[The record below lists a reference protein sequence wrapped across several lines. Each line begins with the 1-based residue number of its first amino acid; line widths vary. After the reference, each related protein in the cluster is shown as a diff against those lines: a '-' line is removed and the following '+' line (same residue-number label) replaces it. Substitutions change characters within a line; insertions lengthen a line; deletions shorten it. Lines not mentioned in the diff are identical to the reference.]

1 MSALLD
7 SLLDGD
13 SSAEAQAILAD
24 GLPGAR
30 SEAWKYTPLRALE
43 RRRFVPAARAQ
54 ADAAQLADIPAPRIV
69 FVNGHFDAALSRL
82 DALPVHIRLDFQAE
96 NRPLLLPQAE
106 KSSAWQ
112 AASDHWFVRINR
124 LLASGVEIEVSGKTD
139 TPLHLVC
146 LHQKGEAEQAVHL
159 RHHIRL
165 NAGSHLTLVEHQLGD
180 AGHNGLETG
189 HMEITLADDAHLQ
202 HLRLQNDSLDGQ
214 RLLRSDVSLARRSH
228 YQRLDLE
235 LGAAL
240 SRHELNVHLQGEEA
254 QLQAAGVLL
263 GDGRRHLDT
272 RLGIHHHAGNTRSE
286 LPWRGLAAGRAR
298 VVFHGG
304 IQIHAGADGTE
315 ADLQN
320 RNILL
325 SAQAEVDTQPVLV
338 IDADEVKAAH
348 GATVGQLNATALFYL
363 RSRGIP
369 EAEARRIL
377 TAAFCR
383 DLLGQVQDPALYAL
397 LETRLIAALER
408 IETA

>member
-7 SLLDGD
+7 SLLGGD

-30 SEAWKYTPLRALE
+30 SEAWKYTSLRALAQ
-43 RRRFVPAARAQ
+43 RRFVPAAPAQ
-54 ADAAQLADIPAPRIV
+54 ADAAQLADIPSPRIV
-69 FVNGHFDAALSRL
+69 FVNGHFDASLSRL
-82 DALPVHIRLDFQAE
+82 DDLPANIHLNVEPAST
-96 NRPLLLPQAE
+96 PAVLPQSG
-106 KSSAWQ
+106 KSNAWQ
-112 AASDHWFVRINR
+112 SDSDHWFVRINR
-124 LLASGVEIEVSGKTD
+124 LRATGVRLEVGGD
-139 TPLHLVC
+139 AGVLHLVS
-146 LHQKGEAEQAVHL
+146 LQQKGEHDQAVHL
-159 RHHIRL
+159 HHQIQL
-165 NAGSHLTLVEHQLGD
+165 ATGSRLTLVEHQLGD
-180 AGHNGLETG
+180 EAHRGLDTG
-189 HMEITLADDAHLQ
+189 HMRITLADDAHLQ
-202 HLRLQNDSLDGQ
+202 HLRLQCDSPHAQ
-214 RLLRSDVSLARRSH
+214 RFLRSDVQLAARSH

-254 QLQAAGVLL
+254 QVQAAGVLL

-272 RLGIHHHAGNTRSE
+272 RLGIHHHAANTRSE
-286 LPWRGLAAGRAR
+286 LPWRGLAAGRSR

-304 IQIHAGADGTE
+304 IQIHAGADGSE

>member
-7 SLLDGD
+7 SLLDGNT
-13 SSAEAQAILAD
+13 SAEAQAIRAD

-30 SEAWKYTPLRALE
+30 SEAWKYTSLRALAQ
-43 RRRFVPAARAQ
+43 RRFVPAAAAQ

-69 FVNGHFDAALSRL
+69 FVNGHFDASLSRL
-82 DALPVHIRLDFQAE
+82 DDLPANIRLDIEPASA
-96 NRPLLLPQAE
+96 PAALPQSG
-106 KSSAWQ
+106 KPTLWQ
-112 AASDHWFVRINR
+112 SDSDHWFVRINH
-124 LLASGVEIEVSGKTD
+124 LLASGMRLEIAGDAGV
-139 TPLHLVC
+139 LHLVC
-146 LHQKGEAEQAVHL
+146 LQQKDEHDQAVHL
-159 RHHIRL
+159 HHQIQL
-165 NAGSHLTLVEHQLGD
+165 AAGSRLTLVEHQLGD
-180 AGHNGLETG
+180 GTHHSLDTG
-189 HMEITLADDAHLQ
+189 HMRITLADDAQLQ
-202 HLRLQNDSLDGQ
+202 HLRLQCDSPHAY
-214 RLLRSDVSLARRSH
+214 RFLRSDVQLAAGSH

-240 SRHELNVHLQGEEA
+240 SRHELNVHLQGEGA
-254 QLQAAGVLL
+254 QVQAAGVLL

-272 RLGIHHHAGNTRSE
+272 RLGIHHHAANTRSE
-286 LPWRGLAAGRAR
+286 LPWRGLAAGRSR

-397 LETRLIAALER
+397 LEARLATALDR
-408 IETA
+408 IEAA